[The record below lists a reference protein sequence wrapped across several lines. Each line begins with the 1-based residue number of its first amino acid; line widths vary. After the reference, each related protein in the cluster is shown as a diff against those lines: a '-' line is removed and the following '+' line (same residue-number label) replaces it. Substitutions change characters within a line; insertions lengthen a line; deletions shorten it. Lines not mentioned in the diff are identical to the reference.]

1 MTEFILDDN
10 SVWTSHKLADK
21 LKCSHSCANQRLQ
34 AHSDPALVFRKIGT
48 PKTGK
53 AYKKKEY
60 ALTKDSVV
68 VFTGTARE
76 IGLKW
81 GVIQSTVY
89 HRLRKGD
96 RSIEIITKPANNSKA
111 TNIKRARPLKPIAE
125 AIKERSFWNP
135 LDKLWMGLKPAQ

>member
-10 SVWTSHKLADK
+10 SVWTSYELADK
-21 LKCSHSCANQRLQ
+21 LQCSRSCANQRLQ
-34 AHSDPALVFRKIGT
+34 AHSDPALVFRKIGA
-48 PKTGK
+48 PSAGK

-60 ALTKDSVV
+60 TLTRDSVD
-68 VFTGTARE
+68 VFRGTARE

-81 GVIQSTVY
+81 GVIESTVY

-96 RSIEIITKPANNSKA
+96 RELEVITKPANNSKS
-111 TNIKRARPLKPIAE
+111 TNIKRARPSKPIAE